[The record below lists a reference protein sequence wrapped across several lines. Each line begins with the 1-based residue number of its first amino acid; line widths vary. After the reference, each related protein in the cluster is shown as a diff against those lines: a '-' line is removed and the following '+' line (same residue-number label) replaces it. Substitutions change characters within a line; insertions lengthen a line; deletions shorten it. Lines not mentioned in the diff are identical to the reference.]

1 MRTMTRLTI
10 ASACLRRFT
19 CIAFLAMTPALPAA
33 STTPERSTIADGY
46 KWDLDKMYASPEKWE
61 QHHRQVASLVA
72 EFAAKKGTTGESAK
86 TLRCAWQRDP
96 D

>member
-1 MRTMTRLTI
+1 MTTLTI
-10 ASACLRRFT
+10 ASARLRRFT
-19 CIAFLAMTPALPAA
+19 CIAFLAMTPALPAV